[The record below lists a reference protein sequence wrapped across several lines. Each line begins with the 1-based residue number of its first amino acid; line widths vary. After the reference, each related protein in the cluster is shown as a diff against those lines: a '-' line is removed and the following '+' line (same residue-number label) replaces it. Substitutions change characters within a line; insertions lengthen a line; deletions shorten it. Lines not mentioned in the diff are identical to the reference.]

1 MSRSYG
7 SDDSLAP
14 ELKAAI
20 LPQPRVISPDA
31 TVSEAIAAMSG
42 LADSEASDRDSHRDR
57 PESSSCVVVVVNT
70 DQIVGIL
77 TERDIVRL
85 SAQNR
90 PFAHRRSAFGH
101 DSAGCDLESV
111 RVNGYL

>member
-1 MSRSYG
+1 
-7 SDDSLAP
+7 
-14 ELKAAI
+14 
-20 LPQPRVISPDA
+20 
-31 TVSEAIAAMSG
+31 MSG

-90 PFAHRRSAFGH
+90 PFAHRRVRSVMTQPVV
-101 DSAGCDLESV
+101 SLESV